1 MTENESIVL
10 TRYVNKEL
18 KNIMNLKNHQ
28 HHSAWFGLQARLG
41 QARPG
46 QAAGRSSIFGLA
58 CRHLKSYQA
67 RQQARPGR
75 KKVACW
81 QLC

>member
-1 MTENESIVL
+1 MTENKSIEL
-10 TRYVNKEL
+10 TQYVNYEL
-18 KNIMNLKNHQ
+18 QSIMNLKNHQ
-28 HHSAWFGLQARLG
+28 HHSAWFGLQV
-41 QARPG
+41 RPG
-46 QAAGRSSIFGLA
+46 QAAGRSLIFGLA

-81 QLC
+81 QL